1 MVQED
6 VAVPLVTDDGE
17 EDLADGERARV
28 DRHPRDGHAEVTAHE
43 GALGAAHHVLD
54 REDRHRAGYDGRS
67 SSTARASARSSKG
80 STSVPMI
87 W

>member
-1 MVQED
+1 M
-6 VAVPLVTDDGE
+6 AVPLVADDGE

-28 DRHPRDGHAEVTAHE
+28 DRDPRDGHAEVAAHE
-43 GALGAAHHVLD
+43 GALGTAHDITH

-80 STSVPMI
+80 STSAPMI